1 MRTEKKKGRWETVKK
16 KQRRSS
22 SGSRRSDP
30 REPRYENK
38 KFRILDPLSILISIA
53 VAVLTATLAALSNAR
68 GFDRTWY
75 GDILTTAVGVV
86 FVFAT
91 LNLFYLFRAGIRVEG
106 GVCYLGV
113 DAEKQPIA
121 FECKELVRVR
131 LTDGEGGVY
140 ESGKRN
146 FFGAQM
152 EFCLRDGR
160 ALAYRANWITARSY
174 RAICRYFKLTE
185 EE

>member
-1 MRTEKKKGRWETVKK
+1 MKK
-16 KQRRSS
+16 KQRKGASESRSAKA
-22 SGSRRSDP
+22 
-30 REPRYENK
+30 RETRYENK

-53 VAVLTATLAALSNAR
+53 VAVLTATLAAVSSAR

-91 LNLFYLFRAGIRVEG
+91 LNLFYLFKAGIRVEG

-121 FECKELVRVR
+121 FECKELADVR
-131 LTDGEGGVY
+131 LIDGEGNTY

-146 FFGAQM
+146 FFGGQM
-152 EFCLRDGR
+152 EFRLRDGR
-160 ALAYRANWITARSY
+160 ALTYRANWITARSY
-174 RAICRYFKLTE
+174 RAIRRYFKLTE